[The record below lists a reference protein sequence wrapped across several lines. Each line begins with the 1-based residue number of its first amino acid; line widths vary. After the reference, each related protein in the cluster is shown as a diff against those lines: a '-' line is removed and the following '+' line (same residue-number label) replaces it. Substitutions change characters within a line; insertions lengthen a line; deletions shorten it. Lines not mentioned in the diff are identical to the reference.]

1 MEVTGYISSGRRIVG
16 SVSRTAG
23 AGITD
28 EIDGIRQSISN
39 ARIINVL
46 NEGAKGNGITND
58 TLAIQSAVNAYPGYA
73 IYFPKGTYLIDSLTI
88 PQPCVIYGDGSK
100 SIIRQSQQSTAG
112 DFIDCQRGEMT
123 IRDLSIEGNTTGEAV
138 SEPYSSPTNG
148 LSMGGFGVSTVEN
161 IRVRR
166 FTGNGCVLR
175 IGSLVMR
182 IKNCIFSNND
192 GNGLSSLAT
201 DSIFSDVICYSNRLN
216 GFFMQGTTPKMV
228 NCYSYLNGCGYK
240 PGADDPS
247 PAYTS
252 YSGYRIDAH
261 KAVLTGCTSEEN
273 FGHGFLF
280 FGKQGNVYNCLSS
293 GNNVPYFDVLDSG
306 TRDNL
311 TDAWNIRRELNNTD
325 IYDLLNLTKSVEYYD
340 FYMYNGGIVKN
351 CYCSRLLN
359 SKYGNTYKTKYAVS
373 TALNTPESCQF
384 DILSSIVYD
393 SIPNAILNS
402 TYSDDSIIRVNNAS
416 LLSRILSVNEFVEG
430 NAGSSVTFATSG
442 GTYAMIRHTYNRIKC
457 ILGFTCTKANSDP
470 ATTATTG
477 IPPRTATAIGRI
489 KSPYRPK
496 HREVGMIYGTGAQN
510 SLNYPMPFQGR
521 VDIDLSGQIIVTTTN
536 GYTGFGYIIFDY
548 EI

>member
-1 MEVTGYISSGRRIVG
+1 MEITGYISSGRRIVG
-16 SVSRTAG
+16 SVGRT

-58 TLAIQSAVNAYPGYA
+58 TLAIQSAVNGYPGYA

-112 DFIDCQRGEMT
+112 NFIDCQRGEMT

-216 GFFMQGTTPKMV
+216 G
-228 NCYSYLNGCGYK
+228 CGYK

-306 TRDNL
+306 TRDKL

-416 LLSRILSVNEFVEG
+416 LLSRIVSVNEFVEG

-477 IPPRTATAIGRI
+477 IPPRTATVIGRI

-510 SLNYPMPFQGR
+510 SLSYPMPFQGR

-536 GYTGFGYIIFDY
+536 GYTGCGYIIFDY